1 MKDMMASEK
10 PLEKMLAHGPEFLSE
25 VELLSLVLWTGG
37 GGKGVDILELSRRV
51 LGRAG
56 GFHGLDDVSVFE
68 LQSIKGIGVVKSA
81 KIKALVEIA
90 KRYERRPL
98 KYRMQL
104 RSSHEVIGYF
114 APHMRNLKKE
124 VFKVINLDA
133 KNKIINMLTVSEGD
147 LTSTIVN
154 PREVYREAIRS
165 SAAGMIVVHNHP
177 SGDPTPSREDILV
190 TSRLQKAGS
199 IINIKLIDHLIIG
212 DNSYCSFADE
222 GRLTEDS
229 GLVAD

>member
-1 MKDMMASEK
+1 MKEMLASEK
-10 PLEKMLAHGPEFLSE
+10 PLEKMLAHGPEYLSE

-37 GGKGVDILELSRRV
+37 GRKGVDILELSRTV
-51 LGRAG
+51 LGMAG
-56 GFHGLDDVSVFE
+56 GIRGLDDVSLFE
-68 LQSIKGIGVVKSA
+68 LRSINGIGVVKSA

-90 KRYERRPL
+90 KRYQSRPL
-98 KYRMQL
+98 RYRMQL
-104 RSSHEVIGYF
+104 RSSHEVACCF
-114 APHMRNLKKE
+114 MPHMSNLKKE

-165 SAAGMIVVHNHP
+165 SAAGMIVLHNHP
-177 SGDPTPSREDILV
+177 SGDPSPSREDILI
-190 TSRLQKAGS
+190 TARLLKAGS

-212 DNSYCSFADE
+212 DNSFCSFADE
-222 GRLTEDS
+222 GRLAEVDA
-229 GLVAD
+229 LAME